1 MRNIILAVTAFT
13 LIGPARAVAQG
24 AQWVTPGA
32 KIRVTAPT
40 LGLDAQVGR
49 VRETRGDTLVLET
62 DVMRGGHLRADTVHV
77 AMPMVTKLDVRTGGR
92 GHAIQGAGL
101 GFLLG
106 FVIGVASGDDPP
118 GGFMETRI
126 DAGGK
131 AMLGGIGLGL
141 IGAGVGAFIKSDKW
155 SEVPL
160 DRVRPRLVA
169 QQNGV
174 GVGVVL
180 RF

>member
-13 LIGPARAVAQG
+13 LIIPARAVAQG

-32 KIRVTAPT
+32 KVRVTAPT
-40 LGLDAQVGR
+40 LGLSEQVGR
-49 VRETRGDTLVLET
+49 VQETRGDTLVVLT

-77 AMPMVTKLDVRTGGR
+77 AMATVTKLDVRTGGR
-92 GHAIQGAGL
+92 GHWLEGA
-101 GFLLG
+101 
-106 FVIGVASGDDPP
+106 
-118 GGFMETRI
+118 
-126 DAGGK
+126 
-131 AMLGGIGLGL
+131 GIGLALGL
-141 IGAGVGAFIKSDKW
+141 AIGAASDDGSSRAYAPSAPAMGGGLLGILGAVIGGSIKSDRW

-169 QQNGV
+169 LQDGV

>member
-13 LIGPARAVAQG
+13 LAIPARAVAQG
-24 AQWVTPGA
+24 TPWVTPGA

-77 AMPMVTKLDVRTGGR
+77 AMATVTKLDVRTGGR
-92 GHAIQGAGL
+92 SHWIEGA
-101 GFLLG
+101 
-106 FVIGVASGDDPP
+106 
-118 GGFMETRI
+118 
-126 DAGGK
+126 
-131 AMLGGIGLGL
+131 GIGLALGL
-141 IGAGVGAFIKSDKW
+141 AIGAASDEGSSRAYAPSAPAMGGGLLGILGAVIGGSIKSDQW
-155 SEVPL
+155 AEVPL
-160 DRVRPRLVA
+160 DRLRPRLVA
-169 QQNGV
+169 QQDGV
-174 GVGVVL
+174 GLGVSL